1 MKYSDNID
9 YLISSI
15 LYLGT
20 HTWYWARTP
29 RGMASELSLDEARLL
44 LVFDSFPSIFRKSSK
59 PGDHDQ
65 HFYSLQARYAQRE
78 GGDTREPEK
87 ISYIAPLDTEKL
99 NLLFD
104 FVLKMTEHER
114 TDARTRLTSWIAV
127 AAAVVSAGAAIL
139 VGVLK

>member
-20 HTWYWARTP
+20 HKSYWSRTP
-29 RGMASELSLDEARLL
+29 HGLAAELSLDEARLL
-44 LVFDSFPSIFRKSSK
+44 LVFDSFPSIFRKSAK
-59 PGDHDQ
+59 PGDHNQ
-65 HFYSLQARYAQRE
+65 HYYSLQARYAQRE
-78 GGDTREPEK
+78 DSDTNEPER
-87 ISYIAPLDTEKL
+87 IAPLDTEKL

-114 TDARTRLTSWIAV
+114 TDARARLTSWIAV
-127 AAAVVSAGAAIL
+127 GAAVVSAGAAIV
-139 VGVLK
+139 VGVMK